1 MINAGYYKIIGNHVH
16 SKCMIEQLVL
26 MKEYNKFIDIVLDS
40 IFQFVF
46 EKVPLLQF
54 GYMEIYK
61 ILSL

>member
-1 MINAGYYKIIGNHVH
+1 MHDRTIG
-16 SKCMIEQLVL
+16 I
-26 MKEYNKFIDIVLDS
+26 EYNKFIDIVLDS

-54 GYMEIYK
+54 GYIEIYK